1 MSGDPYR
8 LLDLTVK
15 IRPVGFLRSRSLKKT
30 DGEKEKDILP
40 FTLNEMEE
48 VQRNIIGIFI
58 NTDFFKIVFF
68 LECFDFPSY
77 MYDFFFCN

>member
-30 DGEKEKDILP
+30 DGEKEKDVLP
-40 FTLNEMEE
+40 FTLYEMEVE
-48 VQRNIIGIFI
+48 RNIWYFHKYR
-58 NTDFFKIVFF
+58 FV
-68 LECFDFPSY
+68 
-77 MYDFFFCN
+77 